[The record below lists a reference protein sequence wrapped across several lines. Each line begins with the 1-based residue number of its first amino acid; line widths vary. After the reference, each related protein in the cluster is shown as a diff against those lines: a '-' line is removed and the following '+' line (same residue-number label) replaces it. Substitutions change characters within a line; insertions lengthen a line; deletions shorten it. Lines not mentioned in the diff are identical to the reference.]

1 VINRE
6 VGRMRILREKD
17 TSKYNYFDVYKKLI

>member
-17 TSKYNYFDVYKKLI
+17 TSKHNYFDVSKKLI